1 MWFHVPTAVE
11 NRVHMSKSPVK
22 KSGGW
27 LRIWGPSPPVIED
40 YFWDFKDYFH
50 ISGKKNRADSCA
62 SKVNISAFCRFM
74 KLPIIL
80 LSQNLMHGTVKL
92 RYSLWKCNQ
101 KPRTCNNT
109 PFILKSMDIAYF
121 PRSKT
126 PISQVA
132 DIITE
137 NSQKFW
143 KIWEKFYQPRS
154 IWLHWCILGHR
165 NASLLFSA
173 QILKEILKDL
183 QRPRGNAKRPRNHK
197 IWVDSFKLD

>member
-1 MWFHVPTAVE
+1 MTADLGAVPAGDRGLFLGFE
-11 NRVHMSKSPVK
+11 RLFSN
-22 KSGGW
+22 
-27 LRIWGPSPPVIED
+27 
-40 YFWDFKDYFH
+40 FWP
-50 ISGKKNRADSCA
+50 KNGADLCA

-80 LSQNLMHGTVKL
+80 LSQNLMPGNVKL

-121 PRSKT
+121 PRSRT
-126 PISQVA
+126 SISQVA
-132 DIITE
+132 DIQTE
-137 NSQKFW
+137 NGQKLW
-143 KIWEKFYQPRS
+143 KIWGKFYQPRS

-183 QRPRGNAKRPRNHK
+183 QRLRGNAKRPRNHK
-197 IWVDSFKLD
+197 IWVNSI